1 MVEGRQLAM
10 LKYIRDHDGATAWAI
25 ARDVLG
31 APRTTFGRPL
41 RVRKAST
48 ELQTLVEGE
57 LLTTGPS
64 GKRTIYLLSESGR
77 ATLREASLGP
87 ELSRLEHPQP

>member
-1 MVEGRQLAM
+1 MVEERQLAM
-10 LKYIRDHDGATAWAI
+10 LKYIRDHDGATARAI

-41 RVRKAST
+41 RVRRASA
-48 ELQTLVEGE
+48 ELQTLVERD
-57 LLTTGPS
+57 LLTTLPS

-77 ATLREASLGP
+77 RTLREASLGP
-87 ELSRLEHPQP
+87 ELSGLEPPQP

>member
-1 MVEGRQLAM
+1 MAEQRQLAM
-10 LKYIRDHDGATAWAI
+10 LKYIRDHDGATARAI

-41 RVRKAST
+41 RVRRAST
-48 ELQTLVEGE
+48 ELQTLVERG

-64 GKRTIYLLSESGR
+64 DKRTIYLLSESGR
-77 ATLREASLGP
+77 TTLREASFGP
-87 ELSRLEHPQP
+87 ELSGLEHLQP